1 MKYLSPRKSL
11 GERPKVNWERMST
24 VSPLDVFAH
33 QVTEVKLGNHSY
45 SDQNLFRLM
54 NLLLELSES
63 FLVKFS
69 LNKILSQ
76 FSKNPTLDIWSLQKS
91 DQNSSLF
98 SILLAENLLAWFSQ
112 NPPQTSCLPLGIY
125 QLGNTLL
132 LSCEYLPPGSVELER
147 RQMLGYPCLYCHHRK

>member
-1 MKYLSPRKSL
+1 MAFWLQQALFTKMASEIFVPKKKLRR
-11 GERPKVNWERMST
+11 RPKVNWERMST
-24 VSPLDVFAH
+24 VSPLDVSAH
-33 QVTEVKLGNHSY
+33 QVTEVKLGNRSY

-98 SILLAENLLAWFSQ
+98 SISTQSSWAAVSRKSISLVQPESSTDLMSPLRNLPA
-112 NPPQTSCLPLGIY
+112 
-125 QLGNTLL
+125 
-132 LSCEYLPPGSVELER
+132 
-147 RQMLGYPCLYCHHRK
+147 RKHTAS

>member
-1 MKYLSPRKSL
+1 MAFWLQQALFTKIASEIFVPKKKLR
-11 GERPKVNWERMST
+11 RPKVNWERMST
-24 VSPLDVFAH
+24 VSPLDVSAH
-33 QVTEVKLGNHSY
+33 QVTEVKLRNHSY

-98 SILLAENLLAWFSQ
+98 SISTQSSWAAVSRKSISLVQPESSTDLMSPLRNLPA
-112 NPPQTSCLPLGIY
+112 
-125 QLGNTLL
+125 
-132 LSCEYLPPGSVELER
+132 
-147 RQMLGYPCLYCHHRK
+147 RKHTAS

>member
-1 MKYLSPRKSL
+1 MAFWLQQALFTKMASEIFVPKKKLR
-11 GERPKVNWERMST
+11 RPKVNWERMST
-24 VSPLDVFAH
+24 VSPLDVSAH
-33 QVTEVKLGNHSY
+33 QVTEVKLGNRSY

-98 SILLAENLLAWFSQ
+98 SISTQSSWAAVSRKSISLVQPESSTDLMSPLRNLPA
-112 NPPQTSCLPLGIY
+112 
-125 QLGNTLL
+125 
-132 LSCEYLPPGSVELER
+132 
-147 RQMLGYPCLYCHHRK
+147 RKHIAS